1 MTSFQ
6 QRRAEALVHL
16 PHIRSS
22 VQQLAD
28 LIDRIKDLRQPDGTD
43 YAGRDDISPGWL
55 LNEVRPGTHSLLKIS
70 DPG

>member
-43 YAGRDDISPGWL
+43 YGRARRHLVS
-55 LNEVRPGTHSLLKIS
+55 VAAQ
-70 DPG
+70 